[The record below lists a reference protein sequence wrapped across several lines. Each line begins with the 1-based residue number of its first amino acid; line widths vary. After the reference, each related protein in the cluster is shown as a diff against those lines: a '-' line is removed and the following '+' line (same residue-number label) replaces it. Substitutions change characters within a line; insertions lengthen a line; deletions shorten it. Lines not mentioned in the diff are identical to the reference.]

1 MVFSCRDYGT
11 TAQILDGLPVRAT
24 KKSSSPVVLDF
35 PSSISA
41 ILFFVL
47 HSVHGADGDP
57 KGVGNFPTKN
67 AFLLFDITFYFDGA
81 GKESLLQVA
90 SFSMAFLGL
99 VLFSFSFF
107 SAAALPFLSHQNCL
121 LYFSRREGETKRKK
135 GDHKTSFGHW
145 EDFQQIRE
153 TDCSIFLF
161 SCLSS
166 SSFLGASSLLPR
178 PWRPFWGFSAWL
190 VWLTDLAALL
200 CDRSTLEIVHSVASQ
215 YQKWLI
221 SLSFWKYIFIF
232 MLHILH
238 VYLR

>member
-99 VLFSFSFF
+99 VLFSFSFS
-107 SAAALPFLSHQNCL
+107 SAAAFSLPITSKLFTLFLRQG
-121 LYFSRREGETKRKK
+121 GEN
-135 GDHKTSFGHW
+135 
-145 EDFQQIRE
+145 
-153 TDCSIFLF
+153 
-161 SCLSS
+161 
-166 SSFLGASSLLPR
+166 
-178 PWRPFWGFSAWL
+178 
-190 VWLTDLAALL
+190 
-200 CDRSTLEIVHSVASQ
+200 
-215 YQKWLI
+215 
-221 SLSFWKYIFIF
+221 
-232 MLHILH
+232 
-238 VYLR
+238 